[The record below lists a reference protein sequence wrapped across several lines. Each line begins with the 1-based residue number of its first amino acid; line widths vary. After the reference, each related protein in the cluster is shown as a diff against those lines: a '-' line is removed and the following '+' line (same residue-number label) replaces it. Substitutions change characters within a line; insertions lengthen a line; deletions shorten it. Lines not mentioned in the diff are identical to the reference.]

1 MRGAFQQNSAS
12 GSVTDR
18 RASLSG
24 WCISCRE
31 IEGVRMGGW
40 CVKVRCGE
48 DGKEAYLNGTG
59 VVGRDI
65 SGQVPSTVCSPLHL
79 YRLPNSQY
87 LPTCTCST
95 PSCNQSA
102 LQLPLHWR
110 PSQSGNSSAGRN
122 VRVLALFLPHSSS
135 IPDRK
140 HQNIRQRGIS
150 LTG

>member
-87 LPTCTCST
+87 ITYLHVPVALPLATSRLCSFHST
-95 PSCNQSA
+95 GRPLSLATA
-102 LQLPLHWR
+102 LQV
-110 PSQSGNSSAGRN
+110 GMCASS
-122 VRVLALFLPHSSS
+122 LSSS
-135 IPDRK
+135 LIH
-140 HQNIRQRGIS
+140 HQYQTANIKIS
-150 LTG
+150 DSEAFH